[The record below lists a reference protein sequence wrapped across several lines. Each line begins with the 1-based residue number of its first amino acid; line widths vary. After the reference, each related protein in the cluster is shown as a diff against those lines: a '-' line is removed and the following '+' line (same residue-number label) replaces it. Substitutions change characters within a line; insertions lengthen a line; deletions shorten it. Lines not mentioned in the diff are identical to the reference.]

1 MNKLTVIVLA
11 MAVVVVSGCSTS
23 PAPAERLYDVKGKVV
38 AVDAQKSSVTLDHE
52 DIPGLMQAMTMEF
65 TVPDRAVLNG
75 IAIGDSVRGRI
86 RKDEGGYVLRS
97 LVKQAGG

>member
-1 MNKLTVIVLA
+1 MKKLTGIALG
-11 MAVVVVSGCSTS
+11 VVVVVAGCTK
-23 PAPAERLYDVKGKVV
+23 PATPTERLYDITGKVV
-38 AVDAQKSSVTLDHE
+38 AVDAHKPSVTLDHD

-65 TVPDRAVLNG
+65 AVPDRGVLTG